1 MKLKVIRTGDMDCLM
16 FPEGVTSLDEFVKK
30 NISKDNMFI
39 KMRILSDDAG
49 TEPFFLKEDIKDI
62 YVNFNNVSTLYED
75 EVFLLTVQEFE
86 ENLRPFTD
94 EIWTSVRSSRCGA
107 KPGSSFSFRRRRS

>member
-75 EVFLLTVQEFE
+75 EVFFLRFR
-86 ENLRPFTD
+86 NLKKIFAPLPMKYVTD
-94 EIWTSVRSSRCGA
+94 V
-107 KPGSSFSFRRRRS
+107 F

>member
-49 TEPFFLKEDIKDI
+49 TE
-62 YVNFNNVSTLYED
+62 
-75 EVFLLTVQEFE
+75 
-86 ENLRPFTD
+86 LR
-94 EIWTSVRSSRCGA
+94 
-107 KPGSSFSFRRRRS
+107 